1 MMLTLPGTPVI
12 YYGDEFGKENDQRY
26 YEEMI
31 KLTGKDDTRFLV
43 RGKINWPLREVQ
55 LNDPSTFQY
64 RVFHRIQKMLEV
76 RCQTGIFGR
85 GSMEFIS
92 IQTGEAGA
100 NPALLAYE
108 RRIEDQRIIV
118 LQNLSSKPQL
128 AMLDNFAKEGVDL
141 LQDKAVQL
149 NEIVMKP
156 FAYHWIKID

>member
-1 MMLTLPGTPVI
+1 
-12 YYGDEFGKENDQRY
+12 
-26 YEEMI
+26 
-31 KLTGKDDTRFLV
+31 
-43 RGKINWPLREVQ
+43 
-55 LNDPSTFQY
+55 
-64 RVFHRIQKMLEV
+64 
-76 RCQTGIFGR
+76 
-85 GSMEFIS
+85 MEFIS